1 MAPEEIPAFE
11 DARTAALESI
21 PALLASLDERV
32 LCALIENPSLD
43 ETHICLLLE
52 RKDLSGTLLDEIAKR
67 KSWRANYRVRCALA
81 GHPHTPRLV
90 AMRLLR
96 DLHLMDLVRISLLP
110 SSPVE
115 LRRLAEERVLLQLP
129 QLPLGQR
136 IMLARRGSARV
147 AGGLIAQGPQQVARI
162 ALDNSFLTESQ
173 LLRTLAKE
181 KLSAQI
187 VAAIAKHEKW
197 SKLMNVRIALLR
209 HPQSPV
215 ERVLSFLRDL
225 PRRDVEDLLKLSR
238 LPGSMRAHL
247 RQELAR
253 REKQ

>member
-1 MAPEEIPAFE
+1 MALKENSGIEN
-11 DARTAALESI
+11 ARTAASESI
-21 PALLASLDERV
+21 PALLASADENV
-32 LCALIENPSLD
+32 LRALIENPALD

-52 RKDLSGTLLDEIAKR
+52 RKDLPGTLLDEIAKR
-67 KSWRANYRVRCALA
+67 KNWRTNYRVRRALA
-81 GHPHTPRLV
+81 GHPHTPRLA

-110 SSPVE
+110 ASPVE
-115 LRRLAEERVLLQLP
+115 LRRLAEERVLAQLP
-129 QLPLGQR
+129 QMPLGQR

-147 AGGLIAQGPQQVARI
+147 ASGLIAQGPAQVAKI

-181 KLSAQI
+181 GLPAQT

-209 HPQSPV
+209 HPHSPV
-215 ERVLSFLRDL
+215 ESVLSFLPDL
-225 PRRDVEDLLKLSR
+225 PRRDLEDLLQLAR
-238 LPGSMRAHL
+238 LPAGVRAHL
-247 RQELAR
+247 RNELAC
-253 REKQ
+253 REKL

>member
-1 MAPEEIPAFE
+1 MAPKEIP
-11 DARTAALESI
+11 DIDDPRMAAPESI
-21 PALLASLDERV
+21 PVLLVSADEKV

-52 RKDLSGTLLDEIAKR
+52 RKDLPGTLLDKIAKR

-110 SSPVE
+110 ASPVE
-115 LRRLAEERVLLQLP
+115 LRRLAEGRVLAQLP

-147 AGGLIAQGPQQVARI
+147 AGGLIAQGPQQVARV

-173 LLRTLAKE
+173 LLRTLANE
-181 KLSAQI
+181 KLSAQT

-197 SKLMNVRIALLR
+197 SKLINVRMALLR
-209 HPQSPV
+209 HPHSPV
-215 ERVLSFLRDL
+215 ERVLSFLPDL
-225 PRRDVEDLLKLSR
+225 PRRDVEDLLKRSQ
-238 LPGSMRAHL
+238 LPGSVRTHL
-247 RQELAR
+247 RNELAR
-253 REKQ
+253 REEI